1 MTYSSACGTIVRTSR
16 RNRGVGSNPNGR
28 KEWIVI
34 RRDIYVGA
42 LKMWRPTLPIT
53 IKQACE
59 AFEHFN
65 RWDETEVKMI
75 TVKEWEQ
82 MKKQMKINE
91 KFN

>member
-34 RRDIYVGA
+34 RRDTYVGA
-42 LKMWRPTLPIT
+42 LKMWRPTLPLT

-59 AFEHFN
+59 AFHHFS
-65 RWDETEVKMI
+65 RWDETEVKML
-75 TVKEWEQ
+75 TVKEWEEMQ
-82 MKKQMKINE
+82 AKMVTA
-91 KFN
+91 